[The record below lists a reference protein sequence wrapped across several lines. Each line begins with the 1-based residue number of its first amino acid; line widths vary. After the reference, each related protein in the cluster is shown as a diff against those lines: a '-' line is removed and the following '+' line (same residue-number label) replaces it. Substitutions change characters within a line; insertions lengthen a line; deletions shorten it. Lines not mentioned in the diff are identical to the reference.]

1 MLSKFFS
8 KCHAKM
14 LGWKC
19 RKTSWNGWGGENVR
33 SGWYKQGRRD
43 DTWRPGICLFLF
55 DPCSRT
61 LSCVLYLPP
70 RCLSPFHFVMSRSC
84 DIQLLVRLV
93 TNFCFT
99 RWKTFYS
106 LFCKNGEI
114 RWFFFLFWSCN
125 PLLITSYRACCTR
138 CVYTARALQFMRDST
153 CILGK
158 QFWLICWIGMCE

>member
-1 MLSKFFS
+1 MISLAEFTARDSKMLSKFFS

-55 DPCSRT
+55 DPCTRT

-114 RWFFFLFWSCN
+114 RWFFFCFEVVILCLLQATVLVAHDVFTLQGLCNSCV
-125 PLLITSYRACCTR
+125 I
-138 CVYTARALQFMRDST
+138 ALAF
-153 CILGK
+153 
-158 QFWLICWIGMCE
+158 